1 MSFLSAAGK
10 ASAYRLGHAIL
21 TTGVDTSG
29 LQKGLKDSES
39 QIGRSALAITGIAG
53 RMSMAVAAPMMGI
66 AGAAIGVAAAYE
78 ATMRHVQA
86 VSSANAAQMLAL
98 EAQTRRLAE
107 TTRFTMREVGE
118 AQVFLA
124 MAGMEVNTII
134 GSMDDVLNLATASGL
149 GLARTADLMTNI
161 MTAFKLEASES
172 TETVDVLST
181 TFTNANVNMEQLA
194 QSMKYAA
201 PIAASLGHTVSET
214 AAAIGV
220 LGGQGIQ
227 GSQSGVY
234 MRQIFAEFL
243 RPSARLGK
251 KLDELGFS
259 TRNFRGELMS
269 TAEIV
274 YEFERLGL
282 NPDMGFQMLQRRS
295 GTGLTALASAGAEAQ
310 YALQTKHDMGRGK
323 TEEIAKGMMDHL
335 IGDIARIRS
344 KFETALEGVAKIGLY
359 QWARN
364 AAEGVAGL
372 LDKFNR
378 LGESTKRWWGTFG
391 IIAIGLPPL
400 IYMLARLTARIVL
413 LGAAM
418 KGLNAIR
425 KMGGVGEYTRSLV
438 GKGQVAAAAV
448 KGKVQETLGRS
459 FEGRFVPWGSHS
471 KWNMDIHNERLAM
484 RAASEAAKADIA
496 RQARLLTPEGRLA
509 GAHTAFGAERK
520 RLWAINT
527 ALAAARKEEVSLAND
542 RLVHSDRLNELSRN
556 SKLTYDKQ
564 MKFAKEA
571 ADHQR
576 AINATSARIVKFKA
590 QEKEMVSKEYRDPK
604 TGRFMT
610 TKGWEKD
617 RELLQKTIKAEE
629 DELARRRV
637 LHERSANMAKSA
649 AQQRSV
655 FTKQIHDQTMK
666 VAEYEKKELEAMK
679 ARADLEKKL
688 SNQQEELRRA
698 TANRF
703 RAMGA
708 AGRAFPT
715 PRDPRTGRFMGG
727 MDDERRAWQ
736 EGRREFDRDVRRR
749 NAHVR
754 QEAEAARANAANARR
769 LQAAQRLAEGQTLKN
784 AAAQGRLASAYGTIK
799 GLKMPTVFRGI
810 TSGMNMAVRA
820 GSSLL
825 AVMGGLPGL
834 FLTIGGIIVT
844 KLAFDKVADEM
855 EKASWASNTY
865 AENIESINKKY
876 VEMIRLRKIIA
887 QDNSGGGY
895 YIGMRPEE
903 MPKASAW
910 DVTRAGELEDAI
922 KAQEEVNEQVGI
934 DQATD
939 NWRSLLRYFET
950 VNDTYVAITSGEVEA
965 AKLIGVIS
973 EGKGFKEQIA
983 EEKFKDFEREFPE
996 MFARNVEF
1004 LDSTVAAL
1012 ENDWKIAKGF
1022 FDDVRAIGA
1031 THQSVMR
1038 ARRADDLTQEQ
1049 TLERTRELSED
1060 VRRIWDMAK
1069 NVGYAGEDAGR
1080 LDMEEFF
1087 RGMII
1092 SMWEAL
1098 EVTDIATEGLDQNTD
1113 AIDRNREAFKK
1124 LAEAYVD
1131 NKDNFKLKD
1140 IVDDLV
1146 TSYIPGLTPAEVRK
1160 PKDVVTSL
1168 FGRAAGFGIT
1178 GLPIKPTGEYA
1189 GLFGGA
1195 TTFAK
1200 DPAVVEA
1207 EKTALQDKEQKVVSD
1222 AKQLARSFATEFA
1235 RAVQHAKGMRDFG
1248 AILGTAFYAQGVK
1261 EVSKRAGEK
1270 VAEFF
1275 VGKFKDTFIG
1285 SGAVNSVLSGTLGS
1299 LAGGLAT
1306 SILGRIGGWVSRIF
1320 GGGGDD
1326 AYKAAVRANQEAER
1340 AKELE
1345 ELQQR
1350 MDALRNQFASLGV
1363 AAMEGG
1369 AAVDKFYKFVK
1380 DHVDIER
1387 YRDELDKLARSYE
1400 KLWALRKDLDFAK
1413 GLSSAISGA
1422 FGKETDVAKL
1432 IRTGEVTDD
1441 LARRFSNLGGNSLAL
1456 HGFGQM
1462 VERLREFEKL
1472 ADDFDIEKLEEL
1484 ESLGDFGTG
1493 REGNPFAA
1501 LHEIGLNLIGLDKDL
1516 IGRFSGKSL
1525 EGLVRFKEIVKEL
1538 SGKDIGPIVSGI
1550 KRLEEKFNTAQNIIG
1565 ELTNK
1570 IHSPI
1575 SEFFKTGDLT
1585 DAVIA
1590 KFDEIG
1596 LEKKYHGLVENV
1608 ATSINKLAEFD
1619 EAVTDFGRRNDP
1631 AAFDSFLDSFGEFTV
1646 SIRLASEQL
1655 KIYNKNLETQNEFNS
1670 ALSRYLPVTDVQKYF
1685 QKGEITS
1692 SLASEL
1698 GIDKGLLEGF
1708 TTARENLQL
1717 FGALGS
1723 HPYGPQALI
1732 TSIENEDEGW
1742 RRELQYGLQQYGL
1755 PEHLGKRWSA
1765 REKEEIIKRL
1775 QQFMALDK
1783 TEEELQTELEKA
1795 AQALHDAVEKQ
1806 TESTQDLIRKQSEKI
1821 NDLVK
1826 DTRDTF
1832 LQGVSSASLDLRDRV
1847 EGIVFGLGYR
1857 ILDFQ
1862 KALEDAIEDARKKL
1876 TDGASALGDK
1886 LTGALEDNIIPRLE
1900 SAIGSVTDSINDLI
1914 EQLKKGVNLNS
1925 PNQPGTE
1932 PPTPSGG
1939 GGGGGSVP
1947 PLTLGQQ
1954 GYQACAA
1961 KNAARAEGAEWA
1973 WDGKNMV
1980 CVKITPPQP
1989 TPPPP
1994 PPPEWTDEELA
2005 AWNSIPINPEP
2016 PVPPTPPKPEPPPVP
2031 NPPGGGHPDGGPYV
2045 GDRSG
2050 GSGGSSGGGGSVVL
2064 QFAVAPGRDPDEQ
2077 IRNMKDAIE
2086 DNRYGIRDVIWGRR

>member
-372 LDKFNR
+372 LDTFNR
-378 LGESTKRWWGTFG
+378 LSESTKRWWGSVS
-391 IIAIGLPPL
+391 IMAIGLPPL
-400 IYMLARLTARIVL
+400 IYMIARLTARMVL

-425 KMGGVGEYTRSLV
+425 KLGGVGEYTRNLV
-438 GKGQVAAAAV
+438 GKGKVAATAV
-448 KGKVQETLGRS
+448 KGKVQETLGRH
-459 FEGRFVPWGSHS
+459 FEGRFVPWGAHS
-471 KWNMDIHNERLAM
+471 KWNMDIHNERLEM
-484 RAASEAAKADIA
+484 RRAAEAARAEMA
-496 RQARLLTPEGRLA
+496 RQSRLLTPAGRLA
-509 GAHTAFGAERK
+509 GAHSAHFLERK
-520 RLWAINT
+520 RTWEAQT
-527 ALAAARKEEVSLAND
+527 ALTAAKKEETYFADQRVQTQQKINEIEKHNSLLYNKHMKHAKAAQ
-542 RLVHSDRLNELSRN
+542 VH
-556 SKLTYDKQ
+556 Q
-564 MKFAKEA
+564 EA
-571 ADHQR
+571 ITR
-576 AINATSARIVKFKA
+576 TSANIVKMKA

-604 TGRFMT
+604 TGRFVT

-617 RELLQKTIKAEE
+617 RELIKKSIKAEE
-629 DELARRRV
+629 DELARRQV
-637 LHERSANMAKSA
+637 LLKREENMAASA
-649 AQQRSV
+649 YRQRAV
-655 FTKQIHDQTMK
+655 HMK
-666 VAEYEKKELEAMK
+666 EMPERYKKLEEYRQKEAEALNARVAA
-679 ARADLEKKL
+679 EKKL
-688 SNQQEELRRA
+688 ANQQDELRRA

-708 AGRAFPT
+708 AGEKFPT
-715 PRDPRTGRFMGG
+715 PRDPKTGRFMGG
-727 MDDERRAWQ
+727 MDAERRSWQ

-754 QEAEAARANAANARR
+754 QEAEAARVNAANARR
-769 LQAAQRLAEGQTLKN
+769 LYAAQRLAEGQTLKN
-784 AAAQGRLASAYGTIK
+784 AAAQGKLATAYGNLKGMKIPAMFSGIAGGMRLAG
-799 GLKMPTVFRGI
+799 
-810 TSGMNMAVRA
+810 RA
-820 GSSLL
+820 GASLL

-834 FLTIGGIIVT
+834 FLTIGVIIAT
-844 KLAFDKVADEM
+844 KLAFDKVQREM
-855 EKASWASNTY
+855 EKASWAANTY
-865 AENIESINKKY
+865 AENLASIEKKY
-876 VEMIRLRKIIA
+876 QDLVTARKNLKDAYGVENDKNIFAVGLSTFWETIKWHTPFVDSEFEKARNLEEKIA
-887 QDNSGGGY
+887 
-895 YIGMRPEE
+895 
-903 MPKASAW
+903 
-910 DVTRAGELEDAI
+910 
-922 KAQEEVNEQVGI
+922 AQEEVNAQVGV
-934 DQATD
+934 DQATG
-939 NWRSLLRYFET
+939 NWREILRYFET
-950 VNDTYVAITSGEVEA
+950 VNDTYNVINAGEVEA
-965 AKLIGVIS
+965 AKLIGLIS
-973 EGKGFKEQIA
+973 TGNTLRERIWDKEF
-983 EEKFKDFEREFPE
+983 EDFSREFPE
-996 MFARNVEF
+996 LFERNVGF
-1004 LDSTVAAL
+1004 LDKTL
-1012 ENDWKIAKGF
+1012 EELDRDWKAAKVF
-1022 FDDVRAIGA
+1022 FDDVNAIGA

-1038 ARRADDLTQEQ
+1038 ARRANDLTQEQ
-1049 TLERTRELSED
+1049 AVERTRELSAN
-1060 VRRIWDMAK
+1060 VRSIWDMAK

-1462 VERLREFEKL
+1462 VERLREFEEL

-1484 ESLGDFGTG
+1484 EALGDFGSDKET
-1493 REGNPFAA
+1493 NPFAA
-1501 LHEIGLNLIGLDKDL
+1501 LHEIGLNLVGVDKDL
-1516 IGRFSGKSL
+1516 AGRFSGKSL
-1525 EGLVRFKEIVKEL
+1525 EGLVRFKEIVKDL
-1538 SGKDIGPIVSGI
+1538 SGVDLGPIVSRIRGI
-1550 KRLEEKFNTAQNIIG
+1550 SDAVKTANHIIG
-1565 ELTNK
+1565 ELNK
-1570 IHSPI
+1570 HIVDNPLKD
-1575 SEFFKTGDLT
+1575 FFEKGEITK
-1585 DAVIA
+1585 AVQDR
-1590 KFDEIG
+1590 FDEIG
-1596 LEKKYHGLVENV
+1596 ISDATKTLKPVQDAIKKLH
-1608 ATSINKLAEFD
+1608 EFD
-1619 EAVTDFGRRNDP
+1619 EAVEEFNRRNDP
-1631 AAFDSFLDSFGEFTV
+1631 ASFDAFTGNLKEFT
-1646 SIRLASEQL
+1646 SE
-1655 KIYNKNLETQNEFNS
+1655 
-1670 ALSRYLPVTDVQKYF
+1670 
-1685 QKGEITS
+1685 
-1692 SLASEL
+1692 
-1698 GIDKGLLEGF
+1698 
-1708 TTARENLQL
+1708 
-1717 FGALGS
+1717 
-1723 HPYGPQALI
+1723 
-1732 TSIENEDEGW
+1732 
-1742 RRELQYGLQQYGL
+1742 
-1755 PEHLGKRWSA
+1755 
-1765 REKEEIIKRL
+1765 
-1775 QQFMALDK
+1775 
-1783 TEEELQTELEKA
+1783 
-1795 AQALHDAVEKQ
+1795 
-1806 TESTQDLIRKQSEKI
+1806 
-1821 NDLVK
+1821 
-1826 DTRDTF
+1826 
-1832 LQGVSSASLDLRDRV
+1832 
-1847 EGIVFGLGYR
+1847 
-1857 ILDFQ
+1857 
-1862 KALEDAIEDARKKL
+1862 
-1876 TDGASALGDK
+1876 
-1886 LTGALEDNIIPRLE
+1886 
-1900 SAIGSVTDSINDLI
+1900 
-1914 EQLKKGVNLNS
+1914 
-1925 PNQPGTE
+1925 
-1932 PPTPSGG
+1932 
-1939 GGGGGSVP
+1939 
-1947 PLTLGQQ
+1947 
-1954 GYQACAA
+1954 
-1961 KNAARAEGAEWA
+1961 
-1973 WDGKNMV
+1973 
-1980 CVKITPPQP
+1980 
-1989 TPPPP
+1989 
-1994 PPPEWTDEELA
+1994 
-2005 AWNSIPINPEP
+2005 
-2016 PVPPTPPKPEPPPVP
+2016 
-2031 NPPGGGHPDGGPYV
+2031 
-2045 GDRSG
+2045 
-2050 GSGGSSGGGGSVVL
+2050 
-2064 QFAVAPGRDPDEQ
+2064 
-2077 IRNMKDAIE
+2077 
-2086 DNRYGIRDVIWGRR
+2086 IRDSC